1 MVFSRRHQLHH
12 LLHIIIVVISSTTT
26 SVVVSSSFLLLAPPV
41 FQTRIR
47 SRHQKVPRHNCPTTL
62 SLSNFITM
70 PPASTKDRDDDEE
83 EDDYEPKSKKVKH
96 TAKDDDDD
104 TNDDE
109 EDANEVKRNDDG
121 EVYYELAGKKRC
133 TVRKWKKAILVDIRE
148 VCSDM
153 WCDSPCIICLYIPKF
168 IMIICLSNYSDTL
181 PYKFYEKDGKTLPG
195 KKGISLSL
203 DQYKTLRTIIM
214 DGSLDKQIQ
223 QLEE

>member
-1 MVFSRRHQLHH
+1 
-12 LLHIIIVVISSTTT
+12 
-26 SVVVSSSFLLLAPPV
+26 
-41 FQTRIR
+41 
-47 SRHQKVPRHNCPTTL
+47 
-62 SLSNFITM
+62 M

-168 IMIICLSNYSDTL
+168 IMIICLSN
-181 PYKFYEKDGKTLPG
+181 
-195 KKGISLSL
+195 
-203 DQYKTLRTIIM
+203 
-214 DGSLDKQIQ
+214 
-223 QLEE
+223 